1 MKVRRRFNPQKL
13 FCFISFVFLATCCFW
28 YGGRFVYY
36 YLDNQKTI
44 NKTENKK
51 TSDNLALTIIN
62 NSNLKEINNEQYF
75 YNDASNNY
83 LKYSNLIWRIIK
95 IDNEDTI
102 YLISDNVLTMLN
114 NTDQNY
120 IYSWLNSSE
129 NLNTGILQKNLNDT
143 SNYLTNYKVCD
154 DNVTDIKNITCDKTN
169 NTNLIGLLSILDYI
183 NTGGEKSFINNNKYT
198 YLSNKDD
205 NNMLWYI
212 NDEGKLGISTNED
225 IYGIK
230 PVIRLNNN
238 LKAISGNGTSKNPY
252 IIEEDTTLFGSY
264 VKLGNDIWR
273 IYDIEN
279 ETVKLILDDYLTINE
294 EKITKNYS
302 NSNYYHNDTI
312 FSSLAYYLN
321 HDYLNTLTYNNI
333 INNSNWSNSYY
344 SNNNNYNYQEVLNN
358 KIDTKVSLLSIGNI
372 ILNDNNLEN
381 FFTNTGT
388 DSTSNQIYAIN
399 KNGTLSKRNV
409 SYNSNVVPCININK
423 NILTKGNGTIDT
435 PYEME

>member
-1 MKVRRRFNPQKL
+1 MKVRRKFNPQKL
-13 FCFISFVFLATCCFW
+13 FCFISFIFLATCCFW
-28 YGGRFVYY
+28 YGGRFIYY
-36 YLDNQKTI
+36 YLDNQKTLS
-44 NKTENKK
+44 KTENKK
-51 TSDNLALTIIN
+51 TSDNLAQTIIN
-62 NSNLKEINNEQYF
+62 NSNLKEINNEKYF

-114 NTDQNY
+114 NTEQNY

-154 DNVTDIKNITCDKTN
+154 DTITDIKNITCDKTN
-169 NTNLIGLLSILDYI
+169 NNNLIGLLSIVDYI

-198 YLSNKDD
+198 YLNNKD
-205 NNMLWYI
+205 NTNMLWYI

-238 LKAISGNGTSKNPY
+238 LKSISGNGTSKNPY
-252 IIEEDTTLFGSY
+252 IIEKETTLFGSY

-279 ETVKLILDDYLTINE
+279 DNIKLILDNYLTINE

-302 NSNYYHNDTI
+302 NNNYYHNDTI
-312 FSSLAYYLN
+312 YSSLAYYLN

-344 SNNNNYNYQEVLNN
+344 SNTNSYNYQEVLNT
-358 KIDTKVSLLSIGNI
+358 KIDTKVSLLSIGDI

-388 DSTSNQIYAIN
+388 DNISNQIYTIN
-399 KNGTLSKRNV
+399 KNGTLNKRSV
-409 SYNSNVVPCININK
+409 SYNSNIVPCININK